1 MPIIHQ
7 QINNVITN
15 NHDYT
20 NFKGQFIYVSFIVNV
35 VQNTSSGNNQLNA
48 INNTDI
54 VYDGNKF
61 VLSYNNTSQPSNPLQ
76 PTNPNGIPNN
86 QDGYSFDT
94 STQSIVLSDRLFTDK
109 SYSDSF
115 FRNNITQSNISFLQ
129 LNHTQFNTNNNE
141 IYLIFRCEVDD
152 SGKLITPCFNI
163 NSRFIVSDFIFD
175 VQQNAD
181 IINSWVIR
189 NVEIHTKPAK
199 EICDIIT
206 NRLSDISLFNK
217 QFFRVHIL
225 VAPGGLGL
233 GTISQGDL
241 INQTEIIRDVP
252 NNESITFVMHPNV
265 GNKVLSITDSG
276 ANILYP
282 NNPFTV
288 NNIKS
293 NRYIIVNFGIDT

>member
-152 SGKLITPCFNI
+152 SG
-163 NSRFIVSDFIFD
+163 
-175 VQQNAD
+175 
-181 IINSWVIR
+181 
-189 NVEIHTKPAK
+189 
-199 EICDIIT
+199 
-206 NRLSDISLFNK
+206 
-217 QFFRVHIL
+217 
-225 VAPGGLGL
+225 
-233 GTISQGDL
+233 
-241 INQTEIIRDVP
+241 
-252 NNESITFVMHPNV
+252 
-265 GNKVLSITDSG
+265 
-276 ANILYP
+276 
-282 NNPFTV
+282 
-288 NNIKS
+288 
-293 NRYIIVNFGIDT
+293 